1 MEKEKEK
8 EKSLPYRVL
17 VSNTTPLFDLILSL
31 GFEEDG
37 LSGYGI
43 GKITKFKKSNKYI
56 HSTHYYVMLF
66 TIDSKTKK
74 KIITHKSLTI
84 HDEILIFFAKR
95 NPIEIKNK

>member
-43 GKITKFKKSNKYI
+43 GKITKFKKGNKYI
-56 HSTHYYVMLF
+56 YSTHYYVELF
-66 TIDSKTKK
+66 IIDPKTKK

-84 HDEILIFFAKR
+84 HDEILKFFANR
-95 NPIEIKNK
+95 NPTEIKNK